1 VTALGS
7 TWQHETDRGY
17 VALRQ
22 LPGLLQSL
30 PGWQAMVKGLAVGT
44 QALEDDLWALTDE
57 TIDTAM
63 GGFLDEW
70 GALVGEARGALN
82 DSDYRRFIKA
92 RILATNTTGA
102 RDELLEILRVA
113 SNALQVIHHDQYPA
127 HFTLTYFR
135 ASWLATPV
143 TDRLVRLMLDAKP
156 AGVGLTLVEALEIPL
171 GMSGASAITVGPLSG
186 PGTGGGVLSRLIYRT
201 P

>member
-1 VTALGS
+1 MSDLG
-7 TWQHETDRGY
+7 TTYRHESDRGY

-44 QALEDDLWALTDE
+44 QALEDDLWSLTDE

-63 GGFLDEW
+63 GAFLDEW
-70 GALVGEARGALN
+70 GALVGEERGPLN

-92 RILATNTTGA
+92 RIIANNSTGA
-102 RDELLEILRVA
+102 RDTLLEVLRVA

-127 HFTLTYFR
+127 HFTLTYR
-135 ASWLATPV
+135 RESWLSSPV
-143 TDRLVRLMLDAKP
+143 TDRLIRLMLDAKP
-156 AGVGLTLVEALEIPL
+156 AGVGLTLVEALTPPL
-171 GMSGASAITVGPLSG
+171 GMAGAPVVVVGGLSG
-186 PGTGGGVLSRLIYRT
+186 PGTGGGLLSRLIYRS
-201 P
+201 